1 MTAIRSRCSTRLRK
15 VSRSLVER
23 SAQCMSSSTSSTGVV
38 SASSASMPSTAPNSC
53 CCAMPGTSPPA
64 GSALFR
70 SGNSNPSTGRAA
82 SASASAGVVCAALR
96 SASASGRYGTLSPS
110 SAHRPD
116 NTMNPRAAATVA
128 SSATSR
134 VLPMPASPLTR
145 ATMGSSV
152 TARSSTRV
160 RRPNS
165 PSLPT
170 SLVAGAC
177 SMTQVSQVVTTNGA
191 ARGPRWRA
199 GAQGLP
205 SPSVQDADLA
215 SAAEELYA
223 LSPGDFTAAR
233 DERAAQA
240 RAAGD
245 RDLALAIGGL
255 RRPVVSAWLVNQ
267 LAREAKDQVA
277 ELVALG
283 ESLRQAQQ
291 DLAGERVRELSA
303 QRRTLVAALVAEA
316 KRIAARDGRP
326 AGLQVERE
334 VDATLQAALADSGAA
349 AAVQAGCLASPLS
362 YAGLGVGDAASV
374 ATRGRRAPAAAP
386 ARDKAERKP
395 ARRAP
400 AGGKRETPAE
410 REARRAVEQAEREAR
425 QAAAEAERRA
435 NKIAEAQ
442 LAVSQATETLADATA
457 ALDQAEQKVISARAA
472 QESARQQVERLDQE
486 LSLAVA
492 EESRAN
498 RAVRDAQRGKE
509 AAARAADT
517 AKRQLARAEAAA
529 RRLD

>member
-1 MTAIRSRCSTRLRK
+1 VKDT
-15 VSRSLVER
+15 
-23 SAQCMSSSTSSTGVV
+23 
-38 SASSASMPSTAPNSC
+38 
-53 CCAMPGTSPPA
+53 
-64 GSALFR
+64 
-70 SGNSNPSTGRAA
+70 
-82 SASASAGVVCAALR
+82 
-96 SASASGRYGTLSPS
+96 
-110 SAHRPD
+110 
-116 NTMNPRAAATVA
+116 
-128 SSATSR
+128 
-134 VLPMPASPLTR
+134 
-145 ATMGSSV
+145 
-152 TARSSTRV
+152 
-160 RRPNS
+160 
-165 PSLPT
+165 
-170 SLVAGAC
+170 
-177 SMTQVSQVVTTNGA
+177 
-191 ARGPRWRA
+191 
-199 GAQGLP
+199 
-205 SPSVQDADLA
+205 DLA

-240 RAAGD
+240 RADGD
-245 RDLALAIGGL
+245 RDLAQAIGGL

-267 LAREAKDQVA
+267 LAREARDQVA

-283 ESLRQAQQ
+283 ESLQQAQQ

-303 QRRTLVAALVAEA
+303 QRRTLVAGLVAEA

-386 ARDKAERKP
+386 TRDRTERKP
-395 ARRAP
+395 PRREQTGAKRP
-400 AGGKRETPAE
+400 RETPAE
-410 REARRAVEQAEREAR
+410 REARRAAEQAEREAR
-425 QAAAEAERRA
+425 QAAAEEERRA

-442 LAVSQATETLADATA
+442 RAVGQATETLADATA
-457 ALDQAEQKVISARAA
+457 ALDQAERNVASARAT
-472 QESARQQVERLDQE
+472 QESARQQVERLDKE

-509 AAARAADT
+509 AALRAADA

-529 RRLD
+529 RRLG